1 LTNNNKGSAFNI
13 EAEVIVV
20 TTNEF
25 NVLVDYEEDTF
36 SFSVSYARNDN
47 VIVFNDEGDLTRG
60 TVFGSVISVAVEG

>member
-1 LTNNNKGSAFNI
+1 MTNNNKGSAFNI